1 MLQIKLYLT
10 RTTIAI
16 FITAVSLN
24 ANGQDWKTEKKINVL
39 FGLSQIFIANGFNV
53 EGNYIHNRVIFDYS
67 HGVSLDFKGSLV
79 TDELKKQGVA
89 VHMPWTTGFGIG
101 YRFAE
106 WLNVRVEPKW
116 HRFEFFY
123 ENEQQNISNEITS
136 YNTFSLGLGIYGSYQ
151 PFKKKNNFLKGI
163 MISPSIRYWPT
174 IYSTLKDNK
183 FIYHNKN
190 TGTNEEIKTLDPGIG
205 FTAFVV
211 NISIGYSFKL

>member
-1 MLQIKLYLT
+1 MPSYFAAYLKNQVMLQIKLYLT

-136 YNTFSLGLGIYGSYQ
+136 YNTFSLGLGIYG
-151 PFKKKNNFLKGI
+151 
-163 MISPSIRYWPT
+163 
-174 IYSTLKDNK
+174 
-183 FIYHNKN
+183 
-190 TGTNEEIKTLDPGIG
+190 
-205 FTAFVV
+205 
-211 NISIGYSFKL
+211 